1 MKKDGGPKKSMK
13 TNLEVVFLS
22 WNWKNITSPKQIC
35 DNLKFF
41 HSLNS
46 QNNAFFT
53 KKCLFFTK
61 INFKVQKK
69 ECSESFRKFLL
80 GLVEA
85 LSLIIKMRVVTHVAN
100 RGHLRYFNF
109 CIATLGAKTTFLSF
123 YICTWNFMLVHY

>member
-1 MKKDGGPKKSMK
+1 MH
-13 TNLEVVFLS
+13 F
-22 WNWKNITSPKQIC
+22 
-35 DNLKFF
+35 
-41 HSLNS
+41 S
-46 QNNAFFT
+46 Q

-100 RGHLRYFNF
+100 RGHLRYINF
-109 CIATLGAKTTFLSF
+109 CITTWGPKPQF
-123 YICTWNFMLVHY
+123 